1 MKTDIRTHESCIW
14 IPNSHHTAPRVP
26 REGSGSTRTEEYL
39 CLHVC
44 LHCWQPMASGRGGR
58 RERRKEKSEKAERRQ
73 VGERSWFPMVS
84 SFRKETGAKSDTK
97 DHWSNT
103 MVMERKSV
111 HGRGKRDLEGVIFC
125 PRSHYKLVAD
135 FGLHTTLKMPYPLLF
150 REVTWIYSPGR
161 RGEERTNAS
170 QLSQQ
175 QNS

>member
-1 MKTDIRTHESCIW
+1 MRVVSGFLILITQPPVCPGRVQGPLGQRSIRAFTYVF
-14 IPNSHHTAPRVP
+14 TAGNRWPLGGEAGEK
-26 REGSGSTRTEEYL
+26 EGKRN
-39 CLHVC
+39 
-44 LHCWQPMASGRGGR
+44 QRRQRGGR
-58 RERRKEKSEKAERRQ
+58 WGREAGS
-73 VGERSWFPMVS
+73 P
-84 SFRKETGAKSDTK
+84 
-97 DHWSNT
+97 WSAHS
-103 MVMERKSV
+103 ERKLEQRATRKTIGLTLV

-170 QLSQQ
+170 QLSQH